1 MEETN
6 KFEDFNVEV
15 NKSPQE
21 EEAVTNANETEVPQ
35 TPETAEPAAE
45 EVSTTLSDEPDVHQ
59 LLAEIAALKEQNEL
73 LMKKFDT
80 KIAQDEHKARLFD
93 KMYDELQSYKTDLYA
108 KMLKPFILS
117 TISVIDDTN
126 TFIGRLGDGDAE
138 KAEQY
143 LRSLPED
150 LADILEANGV
160 VLYED
165 ESEKFNPRTQR
176 AVKQVPTDNPELEN
190 TIAKRLRK
198 GYNWNG
204 VNLRPE
210 FVWIYKFKPSN

>member
-1 MEETN
+1 MEGTN

-21 EEAVTNANETEVPQ
+21 EEAVTNANETEVLQ

-59 LLAEIAALKEQNEL
+59 LLAEFAALKEQNEL

-126 TFIGRLGDGDAE
+126 TFISKLGEGDAE

>member
-1 MEETN
+1 
-6 KFEDFNVEV
+6 
-15 NKSPQE
+15 
-21 EEAVTNANETEVPQ
+21 
-35 TPETAEPAAE
+35 
-45 EVSTTLSDEPDVHQ
+45 
-59 LLAEIAALKEQNEL
+59 
-73 LMKKFDT
+73 
-80 KIAQDEHKARLFD
+80 
-93 KMYDELQSYKTDLYA
+93 
-108 KMLKPFILS
+108 MLKPFILS